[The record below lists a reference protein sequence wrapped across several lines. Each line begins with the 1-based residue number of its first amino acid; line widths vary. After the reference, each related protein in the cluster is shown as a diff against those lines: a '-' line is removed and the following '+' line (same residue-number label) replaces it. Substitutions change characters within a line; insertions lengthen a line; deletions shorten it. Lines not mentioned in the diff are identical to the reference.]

1 MTFSY
6 HIIIFKNIP
15 FLDMCLPRQRGS
27 EGGVDWEFGVSRCKP
42 LCIES
47 GYVGYELMAIKQ
59 VTSSIWWEFSHLLK
73 KKNSVG
79 MYQILLSKYF
89 REELKQRIQGRV
101 LSWEGPIESCS
112 ITISFPH

>member
-47 GYVGYELMAIKQ
+47 DYVGYELMAIKQ

-73 KKNSVG
+73 KKTRYVCIR
-79 MYQILLSKYF
+79 YYY
-89 REELKQRIQGRV
+89 R
-101 LSWEGPIESCS
+101 S
-112 ITISFPH
+112 ISERN